1 MAAVRGDDE
10 VKNIPFVDLKAG
22 FAPIKNEVMKAI
34 EDVLTGMNLNIGPNC
49 QALEKEFA
57 SFCGT
62 RHAIGVAS
70 GTEALQFALLAAG
83 VCEGDEVIT
92 SPHTFFATAEAI
104 ACIGAVPVF
113 VDIDPV
119 TYAIDSLAIEKK
131 ITAKTRAIIPI
142 HMYGQCA
149 DMDPIMELAG
159 SRGIAVIEDACQ
171 AHGAL
176 YQGKKS
182 GSVGN
187 AGCFSFYFT
196 KNLGA
201 YGEGGIV
208 TTNDDEIAAKVR
220 LYRNHGH
227 SSKYEHAVVGY
238 NGRLDEIQ
246 AAILRIRLPLLDHY
260 NQRRRDLA
268 VSYYS
273 LLKGLPIELPAEAAG
288 RHHVYHL
295 FVIRSRERDRLMEHL
310 TARGIGTG
318 IHYRNPVHLQKAM
331 SYLGYKRGDVPAVE
345 RICEEILS
353 LPMYPELN
361 RDDQEYIAAAIRDFY
376 KA

>member
-1 MAAVRGDDE
+1 VR
-10 VKNIPFVDLKAG
+10 NIPFVDLKAG
-22 FAPIKNEVMKAI
+22 FAPIKKEVMKAV

-57 SFCGT
+57 AFCGT
-62 RHAIGVAS
+62 KHAVGVAS
-70 GTEALQFALLAAG
+70 GTEAIQFSLLAAG
-83 VCEGDEVIT
+83 VKYGDEVIT

-113 VDIDPV
+113 VDIDPI
-119 TYAIDSLAIEKK
+119 TYAIDPMAIEKK
-131 ITAKTRAIIPI
+131 ITSKTRAIIPI

-149 DMDPIMELAG
+149 DMGSVMETAA
-159 SRGIAVIEDACQ
+159 SHGIAVIEDACQ

-176 YQGKKS
+176 YQGRKS

-196 KNLGA
+196 KNLGG

-208 TTNDDEIAAKVR
+208 TTNDDKIAEKAR

-227 SSKYEHAVVGY
+227 ASKYEHAVVGY

-246 AAILRIRLPLLDHY
+246 AAILRIKLPLLDHY

-268 VSYYS
+268 ATYHD

-295 FVIRSRERDRLMEHL
+295 FVIRCRERDGLMEHL
-310 TARGIGTG
+310 TNRGIGTG

-331 SYLGYKRGDVPAVE
+331 SYLGYKSGDIPAAE
-345 RICEEILS
+345 QACEEILS